1 MRTTERYGWAEID
14 SPVGPLGIGVTS
26 EGLVRLTFG
35 AADAVGDELARR
47 FPEAEAS
54 APELLEKVRAQL
66 GEYFAGRR
74 ERFELPIDW
83 GFSSGQ
89 QRAVLRALHQSVG
102 FGEAVSYQELG
113 SRTDLGA
120 TMPPHEV
127 PRAVGGIMGSNPI
140 AIVVPCHRVI
150 ASGGG
155 LGGFARGYVGGL
167 EIKRRLLALEGYLPL
182 TLDDLIALPDA

>member
-1 MRTTERYGWAEID
+1 MAERYGWAEVP
-14 SPVGPLGIGVTS
+14 SPVGPLGVAVT
-26 EGLVRLTFG
+26 EVGLARLGFSHAGEPPLRYSG
-35 AADAVGDELARR
+35 AEAELAVQLSEVRR
-47 FPEAEAS
+47 
-54 APELLEKVRAQL
+54 QL

-74 ERFELPIDW
+74 TRFELPLDW
-83 GFSSGQ
+83 RLSSGQ
-89 QRAVLRALHQSVG
+89 QRDVLRALYDGVP
-102 FGEAVSYQELG
+102 FGKTVSYQELG
-113 SRTDLGA
+113 ARTQLGA

-167 EIKRRLLALEGYLPL
+167 EIKRRLLALEGVLPL
-182 TLDDLIALPDA
+182 TLDDLMALPDP

>member
-1 MRTTERYGWAEID
+1 MERYGWAEVA

-26 EGLVRLTFG
+26 DGLVRLSFG
-35 AADAVGDELARR
+35 GADAVGDELARR
-47 FPEAEAS
+47 FPDAEPSLPEQVEA
-54 APELLEKVRAQL
+54 VRGQL
-66 GEYFAGRR
+66 DEYFAGRR
-74 ERFELPIDW
+74 QRFDLPLDW
-83 GFSSGQ
+83 RLSSGQ
-89 QRAVLRALHQSVG
+89 QRAVLRALYDGVG

-113 SRTDLGA
+113 GRTDLGA

-127 PRAVGGIMGSNPI
+127 PRAIGGIMGSNPI

-155 LGGFARGYVGGL
+155 LGGFARGFAGGL

-182 TLDDLIALPDA
+182 TLDDLMALPDG